1 MAVEV
6 VAPAPVAARP
16 VVVIGGPTGPAGG
29 PTGGTGPTGHTGAP
43 AATGTTGPTGA
54 TGPTGRGATGPAS
67 TGATGPSGPPGGP
80 TGSQGDTG
88 PTGVAGSASN
98 TGATGHTGPTGSTGF
113 TGPVGTAANTGA
125 TGPSGP
131 SGPTGKTGPAGTAAN
146 TGATGP
152 TGITGPTGAGATGP
166 TGLPGS
172 ATNTGAT
179 GPTGGGGGAAAIAA
193 QRYAPPTTSSFTT
206 VVGTNSENPSV
217 SDTSDR
223 GLNVTF
229 GVSPGGGNNVRFV
242 GKNINAASNQSIIAR
257 LELPILVPQF
267 YGAGL
272 AFYDGTKLITF
283 GVAAHS
289 GDFLQRLD
297 ITEWNS
303 TTSFNSNV
311 FESVQY
317 PPAMLEW
324 FRMDIVAGKI
334 QRFFVSKNG
343 KDWIEFFNTDL
354 SGFMATP
361 TKVGVYMAVSQSA
374 GDLPISGTQQNYCN
388 ILYYSDPDIVPST

>member
-88 PTGVAGSASN
+88 PTGTAGSATN
-98 TGATGHTGPTGSTGF
+98 TGATGHTGPSGPTGF

-125 TGPSGP
+125 TGTTGST
-131 SGPTGKTGPAGTAAN
+131 GPTGKTGPAGTASN

-179 GPTGGGGGAAAIAA
+179 GPTGTGAGSALARY
-193 QRYAPPTTSSFTT
+193 RYAPPLVSQFSHATY
-206 VVGTNSENPSV
+206 GTNSENPTI

-223 GLNVTF
+223 GLAF
-229 GVSPGGGNNVRFV
+229 KYGVSPAGGNNCRA
-242 GKNINAASNQSIIAR
+242 KTKLLNAATNQSIIAR
-257 LELPILVPQF
+257 FEFPPVLYNF
-267 YGAGL
+267 NGAGL
-272 AFYDGTKLITF
+272 VFTDGTKFIVFGIGSDGNIQVLTFSNTTTF
-283 GVAAHS
+283 GSALVSEQTGNAGAM
-289 GDFLQRLD
+289 
-297 ITEWNS
+297 EWLK
-303 TTSFNSNV
+303 
-311 FESVQY
+311 
-317 PPAMLEW
+317 A
-324 FRMDIVAGKI
+324 DIVSGAL
-334 QRFFVSKNG
+334 QTFSVSMNG
-343 KDWIEFFNTDL
+343 KDWYEVYNTTT
-354 SGFMATP
+354 SGFFTPTEVGFGGFVNVNSGATP
-361 TKVGVYMAVSQSA
+361 VSGAEVMPFQ
-374 GDLPISGTQQNYCN
+374 C
-388 ILYYSDPDIVPST
+388 LYYSDPDIVPST